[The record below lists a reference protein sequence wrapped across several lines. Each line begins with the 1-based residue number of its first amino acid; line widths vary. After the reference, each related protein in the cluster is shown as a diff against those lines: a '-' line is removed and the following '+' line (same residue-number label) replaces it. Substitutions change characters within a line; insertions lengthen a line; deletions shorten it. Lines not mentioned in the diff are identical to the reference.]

1 VSEDVKFANKM
12 QEMQFNG
19 LAEFIKQHNDLVAKI
34 NAATGDRDYLFESI
48 ANEPEFAELTAKIA
62 ELQEQL
68 ETAVNERVEGALA
81 NATGDIAGLQDEVK
95 ELKSTISSG
104 TTYYKKL
111 YKDESA
117 EKLPKVDRVK
127 GTRVGT
133 SGGRRVR
140 GYNVIVTV
148 GSQVDE
154 YDNFAS
160 AAKALGVETT
170 ALQEQFFA
178 KAGVEKLK
186 DAPEEVSFGMS
197 WTDTDENGAETNVTA
212 TVKAY
217 RTGPSGPPTAET
229 DDDGQDAEDDEDLT
243 VDEDELENV

>member
-1 VSEDVKFANKM
+1 MSEDVKFSSAMQKM
-12 QEMQFNG
+12 QFEG
-19 LAEFIKQHNDLVAKI
+19 LAEFIKQHNDLVSKI
-34 NAATGDRDYLFESI
+34 NAATGDRDSLFESI

-81 NATGDIAGLQDEVK
+81 NATGDIQGLQDEVK

-111 YKDESA
+111 YKDDTVDA
-117 EKLPKVDRVK
+117 LPKVDRVK

-140 GYNVIVTV
+140 GYNVVVTV
-148 GSQVDE
+148 GDKVDE
-154 YDNFAS
+154 YDNFAG

-186 DAPEEVSFGMS
+186 DAPDEVSFGMS
-197 WTDTDENGAETNVTA
+197 WTDVAEDGTETPVSA

-217 RTGPSGPPTAET
+217 RTGPSGPPTAES
-229 DDDGQDAEDDEDLT
+229 DEDENDEPDEDVNL
-243 VDEDELENV
+243 DEDELENV

>member
-1 VSEDVKFANKM
+1 MAETQEVKFSSAMQKM
-12 QEMQFNG
+12 QFEG

-34 NAATGDRDYLFESI
+34 NAATGDRDSLFEQI
-48 ANEPEFAELTAKIA
+48 ANEDEFAELTAKIA
-62 ELQEQL
+62 ELQEEL
-68 ETAVNERVEGALA
+68 ETRVNERVEGALA
-81 NATGDIAGLQDEVK
+81 NASGDIAGLTDEVK

-111 YKDESA
+111 YKDDSA
-117 EKLPKVDRVK
+117 EALPKVDRVK

-140 GYNVIVTV
+140 GYNVVVTV
-148 GSQVDE
+148 GSEVTE

-160 AAKALGVETT
+160 AAKALGVETA

-178 KAGVEKLK
+178 KAGVEKIK
-186 DAPEEVSFGMS
+186 DAPDEVSFGMS
-197 WTDTDENGAETNVTA
+197 WTDVDEDGNETPVSA

-217 RTGPSGPPTAET
+217 RTGPSGPPTAE
-229 DDDGQDAEDDEDLT
+229 ADDEDT
-243 VDEDELENV
+243 SDEDVDLNDEDLETV